1 MVKYI
6 IVALNY
12 ECIKLLWKVVVN
24 SDHYV
29 INVRRIRDLSEIS
42 RGERGGWEF

>member
-12 ECIKLLWKVVVN
+12 KCIKLLWKVVVN

-29 INVRRIRDLSEIS
+29 INVGRIIS
-42 RGERGGWEF
+42 YNNVASII